1 MLKVL
6 EQQQKLATDAMHL
19 FSLGL
24 FGSRDKLK
32 VNKKEKS
39 CKKFYEII
47 LQIKLAS
54 LSAMKSYVNFMQ

>member
-1 MLKVL
+1 
-6 EQQQKLATDAMHL
+6 MHL

-39 CKKFYEII
+39 CKKFYEVI